1 MLNEYQAP
9 AIDVAVD
16 EALIDFMARRK
27 SSFADRD
34 Y

>member
-9 AIDVAVD
+9 TLDPAID
-16 EALIDFMARRK
+16 EALNDFMARRK
-27 SSFADRD
+27 GSFADRD